1 MKIHILGR
9 NALNCALY
17 LKFNVFFGDDNFVE
31 NLSQK
36 KLTKLP
42 VLHIIL
48 AVRKGKRFYIHL
60 IAKSDR

>member
-1 MKIHILGR
+1 MIQFGR
-9 NALNCALY
+9 EENREEDNL
-17 LKFNVFFGDDNFVE
+17 FFGDDNFVE